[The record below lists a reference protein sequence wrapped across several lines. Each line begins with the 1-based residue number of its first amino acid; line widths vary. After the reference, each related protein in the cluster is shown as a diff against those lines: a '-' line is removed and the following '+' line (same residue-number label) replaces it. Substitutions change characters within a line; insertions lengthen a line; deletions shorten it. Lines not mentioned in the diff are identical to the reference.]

1 METQKP
7 MQLTFSSPIEAADN
21 SRRIIAGK
29 IVPFGEVGMTSA
41 GAVIF
46 EKGSIRIPNAT
57 SIKLLA
63 QHEQTAAGVIG
74 RAINFQETETQING
88 TFKVSASRDGEN
100 FLIKAAEG
108 LLDGLSVGVEVLAS
122 RDRKDGVMIVTSA
135 VLREVSLVE
144 SPAFASARVVDVA
157 AEAGEGEMPEADDVA
172 EEALEIQED
181 VLLDQISN
189 AVDGLR
195 EIQDAERAL
204 EETESQSESEAAVSQ
219 DTTPATTEAAEAS
232 RPIIKASVPYG
243 EHTTTVRH
251 DITSMG
257 KYVERKV
264 KAALGDAD
272 SMQYVK
278 ASEDPAVVRA
288 AADSMSTNPAFNPIQ
303 YLSNF
308 VSNTNFG
315 RPTIDAVSRGTLP
328 ASGLTLNIPSLITSA
343 GGGSSVAPT
352 VAATAES
359 AAPSDTGMTSAYESV
374 TINKYAG
381 QQTISLE
388 LLERSDPIFFDQLAI
403 QLERA
408 YRLATDNAMIAILTA
423 QGTQATATAGT
434 TAGLMSFI
442 GTEAPAAYAGS
453 SYFASN
459 LVANTAW
466 WSNVIS
472 AQDTTGRPLFNT
484 STPWNSAGDA
494 KPTSIKG
501 SVMGLDFYVDKN
513 LAAGLVDESAF
524 IIAPETAYWWESPE
538 AFFSVNVVN
547 SMSVQTAIYGYGAGK
562 VLIPAGV
569 RRFNLT

>member
-1 METQKP
+1 MEIQKP

-29 IVPFGEVGMTSA
+29 IVPFGEVGNTSA

-46 EKGSIRIPNAT
+46 EKGSIRIPNPT

-63 QHEQTAAGVIG
+63 QHEQTAGGVIG
-74 RAINFQETETQING
+74 RAINFQETDNQING

-100 FLIKAAEG
+100 YLIKAAEG

-122 RDRKDGVMIVTSA
+122 RDRKDGVMVVTSA
-135 VLREVSLVE
+135 VLKEVSLVE

-157 AEAGEGEMPEADDVA
+157 AQEGEMPEADDVA
-172 EEALEIQED
+172 EEALENQED

-243 EHTTTVRH
+243 ESITTTRH

-264 KAALGDAD
+264 KAALGDLD
-272 SMQYVK
+272 SRDFVM
-278 ASEDPAVVRA
+278 AAEDPKAVRA

-328 ASGLTLNIPSLITSA
+328 ASGLTLNIPSLVTSA
-343 GGGSSVAPT
+343 GGGSQVAPT

-408 YRLATDNAMIAILTA
+408 YRLATDSAMIAILTA

-459 LVANTAW
+459 LVANTNW

-472 AQDTTGRPLFNT
+472 ATDTTNRPLFNT
-484 STPWNSAGDA
+484 TTPWNSAGDA

-501 SVMGLDFYVDKN
+501 SVMGLDFFVDKN
-513 LAAGLVDESAF
+513 LTSGLVDESAF